1 MSVTKDGNTG
11 RWMSQIRVK
20 DWTGKTVHK
29 KKRGFKTKRE
39 ALQWEQ
45 DEALQ
50 WEQEF
55 VSQTTSSL
63 GMTFQTFIE
72 LYFNDMEK
80 RLKPTT
86 LANKRWIVDLKVTP
100 FFGKMPLNDI
110 KPTDIR
116 RWQNALTSYRNETGE
131 PYSATYLKT
140 INNQITAIFNYAVK
154 YYGLKENPCHKAG
167 GMEFLK
173 FIEAMKDHPAG
184 YAAFMTMYYTGV
196 REGELLA
203 LTLSDIDFE
212 NGTIRINK
220 SYQRLNG
227 EDLITTP
234 KTPKSKR
241 VITIPESLKTCL
253 KEYTSKLYLIQTTD
267 RIFPYTKSFLSHEMD
282 YGCKESGV
290 KRIRIHDLRHSHAA
304 ALIEMNVAPKLL
316 QERLGHERIQTT
328 LDTYGHLYPN
338 KQAEV
343 AKQLDE
349 FMSG

>member
-1 MSVTKDGNTG
+1 MGKKNADEMMFWTK
-11 RWMSQIRVK
+11 
-20 DWTGKTVHK
+20 
-29 KKRGFKTKRE
+29 
-39 ALQWEQ
+39 A
-45 DEALQ
+45 
-50 WEQEF
+50 
-55 VSQTTSSL
+55 
-63 GMTFQTFIE
+63 
-72 LYFNDMEK
+72 
-80 RLKPTT
+80 
-86 LANKRWIVDLKVTP
+86 
-100 FFGKMPLNDI
+100 
-110 KPTDIR
+110 
-116 RWQNALTSYRNETGE
+116 
-131 PYSATYLKT
+131 
-140 INNQITAIFNYAVK
+140 
-154 YYGLKENPCHKAG
+154 
-167 GMEFLK
+167 EFLK

-241 VITIPESLKTCL
+241 VITIPESLNVCL
-253 KEYTSKLYLIQTTD
+253 KEYTSKLYNIQTTD
-267 RIFPYTKSFLSHEMD
+267 RIFPYTKSFLGHEMEH
-282 YGCKESGV
+282 GCKESGV